1 MEGDSIVDMPLDE
14 VLDTHIQSGASI
26 TCLSKEFDM
35 SKDGKGAKI
44 TDVESEDVF
53 GLSPWTDEHI
63 RSGQQSKYQFNRM
76 ILRTNKNDSSSS

>member
-1 MEGDSIVDMPLDE
+1 
-14 VLDTHIQSGASI
+14 
-26 TCLSKEFDM
+26 M

-53 GLSPWTDEHI
+53 GLSSWTDEHI

-76 ILRTNKNDSSSS
+76 ILRTNKNDSSSSSVNIKTSLLRK